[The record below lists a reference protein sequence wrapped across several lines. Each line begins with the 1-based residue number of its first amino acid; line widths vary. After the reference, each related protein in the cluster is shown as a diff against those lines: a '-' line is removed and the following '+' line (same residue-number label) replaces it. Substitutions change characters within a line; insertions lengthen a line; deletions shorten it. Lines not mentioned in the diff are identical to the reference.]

1 MANIRSTS
9 VKQGGA
15 FNMQAAS
22 TYSSETKELMKGATL
37 IILFYEI
44 GCEHSLI
51 EYNNF
56 ALLQV
61 MMEEC
66 RLSMLQRKR
75 LQGYINNGE
84 SLPVISKHEQ
94 KTNRLPSKT
103 LFDVK
108 QVVIG
113 RKRTKLEIT
122 NMGAYEKEK
131 VKPKPGGNLL

>member
-1 MANIRSTS
+1 
-9 VKQGGA
+9 
-15 FNMQAAS
+15 
-22 TYSSETKELMKGATL
+22 
-37 IILFYEI
+37 
-44 GCEHSLI
+44 
-51 EYNNF
+51 
-56 ALLQV
+56 

-75 LQGYINNGE
+75 LQGFINNGQ

-94 KTNRLPSKT
+94 KQVTNRPSKS

-108 QVVIG
+108 QMTIG

-131 VKPKPGGNLL
+131 VIPKPGGDFFVSLSFVIEEQFVDNNRKINWRSTKFQ